1 MEVNR
6 LLGDELTYEL
16 QVRELPI
23 GNTVAEKR
31 MLFREALR
39 MERQNLKTFPGKCT
53 APVELEL
60 DICSKKL
67 SELRADVASF
77 DSDNR
82 ENDFRRIYS
91 RLLHVSERLARLQPN
106 PDLEER
112 KSLLYNESI
121 QLLRELNIIFE
132 QAKVSEEATMRPQ
145 SEQLQSREVSL
156 IDAPNLLL
164 PEVIHNNSQQGK
176 EVSFDLVDVP
186 PPNEALDEQ
195 LRNCSLLDDKQAT
208 ETVYRRS
215 APPPDAYR
223 RCEAQTT
230 DRDRYSLPTSSLWK
244 GNVAH
249 PYPKYDDCN
258 PIPFTHNTA
267 NFAPLTSSEQYPR
280 CSQSDHL
287 RRAYLIE
294 TFRTE
299 GRFNE
304 GTRFVDVGRWKV
316 QFNGRSGV
324 NEFLERVEEL
334 RISRGVSKEQLLRSA
349 PELFTQDALLWYR
362 THNFTSWEALARQL
376 KADFQPYDYEDLLW
390 EEIRRRTQGAQERV
404 VSFVA
409 VMESMFRRL
418 PSLPPEDKRVNMIR
432 RNLLP
437 SIQKDLAL
445 QTIHSISD
453 LTRLARASEET
464 DLRVRNF
471 HPPPTNLRNLV
482 EPEFAYRRVSS
493 SSSQNVMAVS
503 TNHTSTLPESL
514 VNASEVRNLPTSNSQ
529 ANSSNSRTP
538 PTCWNCLQ
546 PNHKFRHC
554 PEPRRV
560 FCFKCGKSGV
570 SSRTCPE
577 CSKNGLR
584 GEP

>member
-31 MLFREALR
+31 MLLREALR
-39 MERQNLKTFPGKCT
+39 MERLNLKTFPGN
-53 APVELEL
+53 
-60 DICSKKL
+60 
-67 SELRADVASF
+67 DVQPQWNWNWTYVAK
-77 DSDNR
+77 N
-82 ENDFRRIYS
+82 FRSCVQMRIYS
-91 RLLHVSERLARLQPN
+91 RLLHVSERLARLQN

-121 QLLRELNIIFE
+121 QLLRELNIVFE
-132 QAKVSEEATMRPQ
+132 QAKESEEATMRPQ

-164 PEVIHNNSQQGK
+164 PEQGK

-186 PPNEALDEQ
+186 PPNEALDDQ

-230 DRDRYSLPTSSLWK
+230 DRDRYRYSLPTASLWK

-249 PYPKYDDCN
+249 LYPTYDDFN
-258 PIPFTHNTA
+258 PIPFTHNPA

-287 RRAYLIE
+287 RRAYPIE

-304 GTRFVDVGRWKV
+304 GTRVVDVRRWKV
-316 QFNGRSGV
+316 QFNGRSG
-324 NEFLERVEEL
+324 RVEEL

-437 SIQKDLAL
+437 TIQKDLAL

-464 DLRVRNF
+464 DLRVPNF

-482 EPEFAYRRVSS
+482 EPELAYRRVSS
-493 SSSQNVMAVS
+493 SSSQ
-503 TNHTSTLPESL
+503 T
-514 VNASEVRNLPTSNSQ
+514 
-529 ANSSNSRTP
+529 
-538 PTCWNCLQ
+538 
-546 PNHKFRHC
+546 
-554 PEPRRV
+554 
-560 FCFKCGKSGV
+560 
-570 SSRTCPE
+570 
-577 CSKNGLR
+577 
-584 GEP
+584 